1 MQKQYKIKVDITKKY
16 AMPAFEVNTNDLK
29 SIRLSIEVLNG
40 ASPLDLKDKTVRIA
54 IRKPDNH
61 IVFQDCTITDATN
74 GQVEVIL
81 ENQAYITPGTHTAE
95 IMCYKGKD
103 VVAVSGTFSYKS
115 SKGIMNDEA
124 VESKSEF
131 TAINRTIE
139 EAERILED
147 LRENGGGV
155 GVDEQ
160 ARQGIQEVTAQLADT
175 AKRTD
180 PIFSTTPGTEAAT
193 LGAELLDSSG
203 WTTTGWTGD
212 FNTGFKHVVGQTSPL
227 RRTLPSTGTKM
238 FQVELTLTSSVPAE
252 PGGLFSISIG
262 GSEPF
267 DTYKGG
273 GTTMVYNFGIKSL
286 SNGDLVITP
295 IAALDGTITKISV
308 REITTP
314 SSAAMVIK
322 DAKATTSMEL
332 RFSKSDL
339 NNIFFGNNAG
349 QINSTG
355 DANVVLGHGSLRN
368 NTAGFWNSVLG
379 VDALVNNTMGS
390 RNIALGRVSLHDNIT
405 GHRNIAVGTFSLN
418 RNTHGAHNIG
428 VGADSLWYNTTGSR
442 NIGIGTVAV
451 GDNTT
456 GNDNI
461 GIGYA
466 SMEKSHD
473 ANSNIGI
480 GSFVMHRNSSGSRN
494 VGIGERVLER
504 VTSNDNLA
512 IGYYAANW
520 ISAATNALAIGN
532 YAQQNSTG
540 SSNVAIG
547 HNSQQ
552 NTANAPDNV
561 SIGNNALKN
570 ATGERNVAIGNNA
583 ATGVPNAGFKRN
595 VVIGHNAGASMETG
609 ADYNVI
615 IGSSSGVPLSTG
627 ASNIL
632 IGYAIN
638 TPTAT
643 TSNHL
648 NIGNVIKGDL
658 STKKIGIGVD
668 TITATLHLKGGNT
681 AAGSA
686 PMKLNPGTPMTTP
699 EAGAIEYDGTK
710 LYITTGD
717 GVRRQIA
724 FVS

>member
-1 MQKQYKIKVDITKKY
+1 MQKVFRVTVDISKKIP
-16 AMPAFEVNTNDLK
+16 APAFEVNTNDLK
-29 SIRLSIEVLNG
+29 SVKLEITITNG
-40 ASPLDLKDKTVRIA
+40 QSLLDLTDVTPRIN
-54 IRKPDNH
+54 IRKPDNEV
-61 IVFQDCTITDATN
+61 IFQDCEIVDAKA
-74 GQVEVIL
+74 GKVQIVL
-81 ENQAYITPGTHTAE
+81 ENQAYLVPGTHTAE
-95 IMCYKGKD
+95 IMCYKGSD
-103 VVAVSGTFSYKS
+103 VVAVTGTFSYKS
-115 SKGIMNDEA
+115 TKGIMNDEA

-131 TAINRTIE
+131 TAIDRKIA
-139 EAERILED
+139 EARKLLED
-147 LRENGGGV
+147 IGENGV

-160 ARQGIQEVTAQLADT
+160 ARQEIQEVTAQLADR

-203 WTTTGWTGD
+203 WTSTGWTGD

-238 FQVELTLTSSVPAE
+238 YQVELTLTSSVPAE

-295 IAALDGTITKISV
+295 IATLDGTITKISV
-308 REITTP
+308 REIITP

-322 DAKATTSMEL
+322 DATETTSMEL
-332 RFSKSDL
+332 RFSKSNL

-466 SMEKSHD
+466 SMEKGHD

-583 ATGVPNAGFKRN
+583 GTGVPNAGFKRN
-595 VVIGHNAGASMETG
+595 VIIGHNAGASMETG

-632 IGYAIN
+632 IGYAVN

-668 TITATLHLKGGNT
+668 TITATLHLKGGSA

-699 EAGAIEYDGTK
+699 EAGAIEYDGSK
-710 LYITTGD
+710 LYLTTGD